1 MSATAGTEGGA
12 PASRL
17 ERFRR
22 IIEAAA
28 GSAHA
33 DYGGYGKFWNLPLPE
48 LRQMELYGIAM
59 MRASGGTGPAA
70 APTAPAA
77 TAPCCHHP
85 APAPRQA
92 SAAVSGEA
100 GLIRGLRGQFP
111 FDGTQ
116 FPPLPWGGARVA
128 EPDIQLIE
136 GWIAAGC
143 PSPEEDSAPAG
154 TVAAEATR
162 HALSAGLAPHP
173 EFTGSVNQLAH
184 ETGTLKARKKALSR
198 CRWACRSVTSDV
210 TIDDDRD
217 QL

>member
-70 APTAPAA
+70 AP
-77 TAPCCHHP
+77 
-85 APAPRQA
+85 PR
-92 SAAVSGEA
+92 
-100 GLIRGLRGQFP
+100 
-111 FDGTQ
+111 
-116 FPPLPWGGARVA
+116 PLPRRPAVITPRRRRVR
-128 EPDIQLIE
+128 PQPQCQ
-136 GWIAAGC
+136 GRRG
-143 PSPEEDSAPAG
+143 
-154 TVAAEATR
+154 
-162 HALSAGLAPHP
+162 
-173 EFTGSVNQLAH
+173 
-184 ETGTLKARKKALSR
+184 
-198 CRWACRSVTSDV
+198 
-210 TIDDDRD
+210 
-217 QL
+217 